1 MRFFNLNFS
10 DFEMSK
16 NIEMISA
23 EVNSIK
29 TFVNSSITT
38 RNIKNRIQEV
48 ENKLD
53 DILNDN
59 SGLLAEEKDKDSEI
73 STIKAQLRD
82 KNLKIRDVEINLL
95 EEQAKNKAKDDK
107 INKEQMNSRELKVKN
122 EILYDQLHGKRK
134 VVADLTSQIQVQ
146 NFTIKMLKGD
156 KTKIYGDAKI
166 EESNPEDIDD
176 SKDEMIDKLEEK
188 NTRIHKLEKKLQ
200 DSKRA
205 NTELIAA
212 LKSTNS
218 NFCNLWNKLVE
229 RDDEV
234 DKITKGLQQV
244 KKENSHLKSLVVAKN
259 STLIKT
265 EMKLET
271 MKCKILNVNSQLND
285 ILYPDSGNAI
295 QNSQVHILK
304 N

>member
-1 MRFFNLNFS
+1 
-10 DFEMSK
+10 MSK

-29 TFVNSSITT
+29 TFVNSSVTT
-38 RNIKNRIQEV
+38 RNIKNKIQEV

-59 SGLLAEEKDKDSEI
+59 SGLSADLKDKDSEI
-73 STIKAQLRD
+73 NTIKSQLRD
-82 KNLKIRDVEINLL
+82 KNLKIRDVEINLF
-95 EEQAKNKAKDDK
+95 EEQAKNKAKDVI
-107 INKEQMNSRELKVKN
+107 INKEQMNSGELKVKN
-122 EILYDQLHGKRK
+122 KIIYGQLLGKCK

-146 NFTIKMLKGD
+146 DITIKRLKGD
-156 KTKIYGDAKI
+156 KTKICGVAK
-166 EESNPEDIDD
+166 EANPEDIDD
-176 SKDEMIDKLEEK
+176 SKAEMIDKLEEK

-259 STLIKT
+259 STLLKT

-285 ILYPDSGNAI
+285 ILYPDPGKDI